1 MPELPEVETVKR
13 SLEPLVK
20 GRIIEKTDVFYSGI
34 IKKPATEE
42 FIQYL
47 QGKEI
52 QGIKR
57 RGKYLLFSLG
67 QGGLLVIH
75 LRMTGQLVFS
85 RKGEELIKHTHLVFH
100 LSGGDEL
107 RFIDIRKFGL
117 VYLIPTGK
125 WEEAGGLSTLGPEPL
140 EAEFSLS
147 AFQKALQQKK
157 VGVKAFLLDQ
167 RNIAGIGNIYADEI
181 LFTAGLRPQ
190 RNVNSIVNE
199 EAGCL
204 YDAIR
209 AVLAEGIKYR
219 GTSIRDYVDGKGER
233 GRFQEK
239 LKVYDRAGKSCVR
252 CGTVLVKE
260 TVAGRGT
267 VYCPS
272 CQV

>member
-34 IKKPATEE
+34 IKKPGAEE

-85 RKGEELIKHTHLVFH
+85 RKGEELIKHTHLVLH